1 MKNSMKIVFLDQYSL
16 GNSDLSAI
24 KSLGEYTGYD
34 RTAPEDVLERC
45 KGATVVISNKVYL
58 SRETMAQLPDLKL
71 IAIAATG
78 MNNVDL
84 EAAAE
89 LGIEVKNVSG
99 YSTYSVSEAT
109 LGAALSL
116 LRNSV
121 YYDRYFKSGAYAATS
136 DIFHFGR
143 PISMLRGKHW
153 GIIGLGAIGHQVATL
168 AEAFGCQVAYH
179 STSGVAREERYPA
192 MELSELLAWADVI
205 SIHCPL
211 NARTAGLIGSKEL
224 QAMKPTA
231 IIINVAR
238 GGIIDEAALANALN
252 NRTIAAAALDVFSK
266 EPLPS
271 SPLYSLNDPDALL
284 ASPHTAWAAD
294 DAVEQLVEGIFA
306 NIKNFLLSLQS

>member
-1 MKNSMKIVFLDQYSL
+1 MAKIVFLDEYSL
-16 GNSDLSAI
+16 GNSNLSAI
-24 KSLGEYTGYD
+24 KSLGEYIGYD
-34 RTAPEDVLERC
+34 RTLPEQVVERC
-45 KGATVVISNKVYL
+45 QGATVVITNKVYI
-58 SRETMAQLPDLKL
+58 SRQIMAQLPELKL
-71 IAIAATG
+71 IAISATG

-89 LGIEVKNVSG
+89 AGIEVKNVSG
-99 YSTYSVSEAT
+99 YSTYSVAEAT

-143 PISMLRGKHW
+143 PISNLRGKNW
-153 GIIGLGAIGHQVATL
+153 GIIGLGTIGRQVATL
-168 AEAFGCQVAYH
+168 AEAFGCKVAYY
-179 STSGVAREERYPA
+179 STSGVVRDEKYPR

-205 SIHCPL
+205 SIHSPL
-211 NARTAGLIGSKEL
+211 NARTAGLIGSAEL
-224 QAMKPTA
+224 EQMKPTA

-238 GGIIDEAALANALN
+238 GGIVDEQALANALN
-252 NRTIAAAALDVFSK
+252 NKTIAAAALDVFSK

-271 SPLYSLNDPDALL
+271 SPLYDLKDPDSLL

-294 DAVEQLVEGIFA
+294 SAVESLVEGVYA
-306 NIKNFLLSLQS
+306 NIKNFLLSLHN

>member
-1 MKNSMKIVFLDQYSL
+1 MAKIVFLDEYSL

-24 KSLGEYTGYD
+24 KSLGEYIGYD
-34 RTAPEDVLERC
+34 RTLPEQVVERC
-45 KGATVVISNKVYL
+45 QGATVVITNKVYI
-58 SRETMAQLPDLKL
+58 SRQTMAQLPDLKL
-71 IAIAATG
+71 IAISATG

-89 LGIEVKNVSG
+89 AGIEVKNVSG
-99 YSTYSVSEAT
+99 YSTYSVAEAT

-143 PISMLRGKHW
+143 PISNLRGKNW

-168 AEAFGCQVAYH
+168 AEAFGCKVAYY
-179 STSGVAREERYPA
+179 STSGAAREEKYPR

-205 SIHCPL
+205 SIHSPL
-211 NARTAGLIGSKEL
+211 NARTAGLIGSAEL
-224 QAMKPTA
+224 EQMKPTS

-238 GGIIDEAALANALN
+238 GGIVDEQALTNALN
-252 NRTIAAAALDVFSK
+252 NKTIAAAALDVFSK

-271 SPLYSLNDPDALL
+271 SPLYDLTDPDCLL

-294 DAVEQLVEGIFA
+294 SAVESLVEGIYA
-306 NIKNFLLSLQS
+306 NIKNFLLSLRD